1 MGGDFIYS
9 FNKHLLSNYRHCSK
23 VWPRFLL
30 SGSLHCMR
38 GDTDNEPEDKLR
50 KRTNTIVGSAK
61 VTIKI
66 VRANAWDSLLTG

>member
-1 MGGDFIYS
+1 
-9 FNKHLLSNYRHCSK
+9 
-23 VWPRFLL
+23 
-30 SGSLHCMR
+30 MR

-66 VRANAWDSLLTG
+66 VRANAWDPLLTG